1 MDNVRLPE
9 KNTATR
15 NSFEVF
21 LKAGAGFIFGLFAA
35 IWAVPGV
42 PDAITQYLL
51 DNWMQVALTVGLPS
65 ALGTGLVNLILDW
78 QKKGLRNY

>member
-1 MDNVRLPE
+1 MDLPD

-21 LKAGAGFIFGLFAA
+21 LKAGVGFIVGLVLA

-42 PDAITQYLL
+42 PDAITAYLL